1 MFFLLQFHMTKE
13 PLLEEYGTA
22 KQFWKYSSVDLCEIA
37 RNRCSLMTPSV
48 NDGLEGT
55 RLPLWMTAAMIG
67 CLYLCVPLL
76 MPASMND
83 GLYSWLPV

>member
-1 MFFLLQFHMTKE
+1 MTKE

-37 RNRCSLMTPSV
+37 RNRCSHMPASV
-48 NDGLEGT
+48 DDGLYSW
-55 RLPLWMTAAMIG
+55 LPLWMTAAMIG
-67 CLYLCVPLL
+67 CLYSCVPLL